1 MVFQAMEDLM
11 TDGASRQRPCG
22 GLQKEERRIDFG
34 ILDDRFN
41 MISSV
46 PSPSDSLLQVFFSR
60 LSQSL
65 GCTGSFFSIGP

>member
-34 ILDDRFN
+34 ILDDRIN
-41 MISSV
+41 MMSSV
-46 PSPSDSLLQVFFSR
+46 LSPSDSQL
-60 LSQSL
+60 
-65 GCTGSFFSIGP
+65 